1 MIDCIK
7 CNTTREPIETIN
19 FKGDLGVE
27 IKKSVCNECFLEW
40 EDDMQMKV
48 MNEYLRGTE
57 KSKLVY
63 NYSALTTNVI
73 LNYVKYKTGDDWEKL
88 LNKVYSEHVGVK
100 NSVRQRNGYK

>member
-19 FKGDLGVE
+19 FKGDLAVE

-48 MNEYLRGTE
+48 MNEY
-57 KSKLVY
+57 KLDLSNKEHRDFLVKKMKEF
-63 NYSALTTNVI
+63 
-73 LNYVKYKTGDDWEKL
+73 LNLIEQEL
-88 LNKVYSEHVGVK
+88 
-100 NSVRQRNGYK
+100 

>member
-48 MNEYLRGTE
+48 MNEY
-57 KSKLVY
+57 KLDLSNKEHRDLLVKKMKEF
-63 NYSALTTNVI
+63 
-73 LNYVKYKTGDDWEKL
+73 LNLIEQEL
-88 LNKVYSEHVGVK
+88 
-100 NSVRQRNGYK
+100 